1 MGIKEYFG
9 DWLKAIDIKE
19 LNKVVASLNTLYKKT
34 RITPSYNNVFKA
46 FTLCSLSDLKAVF
59 IGQDPYFQ
67 SNNIATGLA
76 FANHKGTDKL
86 SPSLQ
91 VLKDACTANA
101 PAYANVKFDET
112 LESWAKQGIL
122 LLNSAL
128 TTEVGKIGSHMN
140 LWRPF
145 ISSLLKNLSKQE
157 TGIVYVLFGKQA
169 ETFKPYIDERF
180 NEVIITKHPAY
191 YVRTRT
197 SMPSSLFENIN
208 KLINGKYGKPFKWY
222 NLI

>member
-1 MGIKEYFG
+1 MSIKEYFG
-9 DWLKAIDIKE
+9 DWLKIIDIKE

-34 RITPSYNNVFKA
+34 RITPSYNNIFKA

-59 IGQDPYFQ
+59 IGQDPYSQ
-67 SNNIATGLA
+67 PNVATGLA
-76 FANHKGTDKL
+76 FANHMGVEL

-91 VLKDACTANA
+91 VLKDACIANA
-101 PAYANVKFDET
+101 PVYTNIKFDET

-180 NEVIITKHPAY
+180 NEIIIAKHPAY
-191 YVRTRT
+191 YVRTHT
-197 SMPSSLFENIN
+197 SMPSSLFDAIN